1 MKKTFI
7 TFILFLISLFTF
19 AQKNNQ
25 KIIFIGNSITEMWTK
40 KSFFFKSNT
49 NFINKGISGQTTS
62 EILNRFQNDVINKKP
77 NTVIILAGIND
88 IAENNGPIKIENIA
102 KNIFKMVELAKKEK
116 VNTIICSVLPANKI
130 LWNKSIKP
138 TFKIIKLNMMLKQYC
153 KNNKIEYVDYYSEMV
168 DWKGGLKTP
177 LYTSKW
183 DLVHPNEKGYE
194 KMEEILQISLKKR
207 ALN

>member
-1 MKKTFI
+1 MKKTFL
-7 TFILFLISLFTF
+7 TFILFIISLLTF

-116 VNTIICSVLPANKI
+116 INTIICSVLPANKI

-138 TFKIIKLNMMLKQYC
+138 TFKIIKLNMILKQFC

>member
-1 MKKTFI
+1 MKKTFL

-88 IAENNGPIKIENIA
+88 IAENNGPIKIKNIA

-116 VNTIICSVLPANKI
+116 INTIICSVLPANKI

-138 TFKIIKLNMMLKQYC
+138 TFKIIKLNMILKQFC

>member
-1 MKKTFI
+1 MKKTFL

-49 NFINKGISGQTTS
+49 SFINKGISGQTTS

-116 VNTIICSVLPANKI
+116 INTIICSVLPANKI

-138 TFKIIKLNMMLKQYC
+138 TFKIIKLNMILKQFC

>member
-1 MKKTFI
+1 MKKTFL

-88 IAENNGPIKIENIA
+88 IAENNGPIKIKNIA

-116 VNTIICSVLPANKI
+116 INTIICSVLPANKI

-138 TFKIIKLNMMLKQYC
+138 TFKIIKLNMMLKQFC

>member
-49 NFINKGISGQTTS
+49 SFINKGISGQTTS

-116 VNTIICSVLPANKI
+116 INTIICSVLPANKI

-138 TFKIIKLNMMLKQYC
+138 SFKIIKLNMILKQFC

>member
-1 MKKTFI
+1 MKKTFL
-7 TFILFLISLFTF
+7 TFILFLISLFIF

-116 VNTIICSVLPANKI
+116 INTIICSVLPANKI

-138 TFKIIKLNMMLKQYC
+138 TFKIIKLNMILKQFC

>member
-116 VNTIICSVLPANKI
+116 IYTIICSVLPANKI

-138 TFKIIKLNMMLKQYC
+138 TFKIIKLNMILKQFC

-194 KMEEILQISLKKR
+194 KMEEILQMSLKKR

>member
-1 MKKTFI
+1 MKKTFL
-7 TFILFLISLFTF
+7 TFILFIISLLTF

-116 VNTIICSVLPANKI
+116 INTIICSVLPANKI

>member
-1 MKKTFI
+1 MKKTFL
-7 TFILFLISLFTF
+7 TFILIITSLYTF

-116 VNTIICSVLPANKI
+116 INTIICSVLPANKI

-138 TFKIIKLNMMLKQYC
+138 TFKIIKLNMMLKQFC

>member
-1 MKKTFI
+1 VKKTFL

-49 NFINKGISGQTTS
+49 SFINKGISGQTTS

-88 IAENNGPIKIENIA
+88 IAENNGPIKIEKIA
-102 KNIFKMVELAKKEK
+102 ENIFKMVELAKKEK
-116 VNTIICSVLPANKI
+116 INTIICSVLPANKI

-138 TFKIIKLNMMLKQYC
+138 SFKIIKLNMILKQFC